1 MTNAEALRSMMQEQT
16 EQGNNPPITL
26 DGRNHPLSELAS
38 DDGTAEE
45 RRQRAADIIVD
56 EIMQHFDIYR
66 IRDDN
71 NKEMWIYKDGVYV
84 EHAQTYLRTYI
95 EKRIQKAYKER
106 FANRVIDRI
115 AAKEKVV
122 IDKDD
127 FFEAKKDRI
136 CLENG
141 IYDLSTG
148 ELTPHTPDEIHFQ
161 KIPVEYKEDAECPK
175 INEFFHNVVETE
187 KDVQSLKEMFAFCL
201 RKEYF
206 LEKAFMLLGEG
217 RNGKSKTLEI
227 LRRFLGQENCTNV
240 ELQDLDDDNKTI
252 DLQHCLANISADLS
266 SKDLK
271 QTGAFKAAT
280 GRDILM
286 CDRKYKSP
294 IRFENYAKMIFSAN
308 NLPSTNDLSLAFYDR
323 WIVLNF
329 PYEFVTEEKWN
340 MHTEQERR
348 ENNYKLRNP
357 NIVDEVL
364 SDDELS
370 GLFNECV
377 EAYRRL
383 VRKGHFTQSKTA
395 ESTRVRWIRQSD
407 SLQAFTL
414 ESPFEVAPGRF
425 VTKPDVKEAYQ
436 DYCKKH
442 GVTQQR
448 RPHIKSALQD
458 EFNCTEGQKNVG
470 NAKPRVYYGIKFKDE
485 YEAPSGTIDGL
496 SKYQGSLE
504 PSKDKVEQEASEEA
518 IEGNDTSVFDIV
530 DTNRQVRVDD
540 ALDVFD
546 EETINRALDADA
558 LMEDDGMLQVLSE
571 ELLPGEMRR

>member
-26 DGRNHPLSELAS
+26 DGRNHPLNELAS

-45 RRQRAADIIVD
+45 RRQRAADIIVE

-115 AAKEKVV
+115 AAKEEVV
-122 IDKDD
+122 IDKED
-127 FFEAKKDRI
+127 FFEPKKDRI

-161 KIPVEYKEDAECPK
+161 KIPVEYKEDAECPN

-227 LRRFLGQENCTNV
+227 LRRFLGQDNCTNV

-308 NLPSTNDLSLAFYDR
+308 NLPSTDDLSLAFYDR

-329 PYEFVTEEKWN
+329 PYEFVTEEKWH
-340 MHTEQERR
+340 MHTEEERR
-348 ENNYKLRNP
+348 ENNYKIRNP
-357 NIVDEVL
+357 NIVDDVL
-364 SDDELS
+364 SDEELS

-458 EFNCTEGQKNVG
+458 EFNCSEGQKNVG

-485 YEAPSGTIDGL
+485 YEAASGTIDGL
-496 SKYQGSLE
+496 SKYQGTIE
-504 PSKDKVEQEASEEA
+504 PSQNNVEQEASEET
-518 IEGNDTSVFDIV
+518 IEDNDNSIHDLV
-530 DTNRQVRVDD
+530 DANGQVQVED

-546 EETINRALDADA
+546 EDTIDRALEQDA
-558 LMEDDGMLQVLSE
+558 LMKNNGYLQVVSE
-571 ELLPGEMRR
+571 ELLPEEMKG

>member
-1 MTNAEALRSMMQEQT
+1 
-16 EQGNNPPITL
+16 
-26 DGRNHPLSELAS
+26 
-38 DDGTAEE
+38 
-45 RRQRAADIIVD
+45 
-56 EIMQHFDIYR
+56 
-66 IRDDN
+66 
-71 NKEMWIYKDGVYV
+71 
-84 EHAQTYLRTYI
+84 
-95 EKRIQKAYKER
+95 
-106 FANRVIDRI
+106 
-115 AAKEKVV
+115 
-122 IDKDD
+122 
-127 FFEAKKDRI
+127 
-136 CLENG
+136 
-141 IYDLSTG
+141 
-148 ELTPHTPDEIHFQ
+148 
-161 KIPVEYKEDAECPK
+161 
-175 INEFFHNVVETE
+175 
-187 KDVQSLKEMFAFCL
+187 
-201 RKEYF
+201 
-206 LEKAFMLLGEG
+206 MLLGEG

-227 LRRFLGQENCTNV
+227 LRRFLGQDNCTNV

-308 NLPSTNDLSLAFYDR
+308 NLPSTDDLSLAFYDR

-329 PYEFVTEEKWN
+329 PYEFVTEEKWD
-340 MHTEQERR
+340 MHTEEERR
-348 ENNYKLRNP
+348 ENNYKIRNP
-357 NIVDEVL
+357 NIVDDVL
-364 SDDELS
+364 SDEELS

-458 EFNCTEGQKNVG
+458 EFNCSEGQKNVG

-485 YEAPSGTIDGL
+485 YEAASGTIDGL
-496 SKYQGSLE
+496 SKYQGTIE
-504 PSKDKVEQEASEEA
+504 PSQNNVEQEASEET
-518 IEGNDTSVFDIV
+518 IEDNDNSIHDLV
-530 DTNRQVRVDD
+530 DANGQVQVED

-546 EETINRALDADA
+546 EDTIDRALEQDA
-558 LMEDDGMLQVLSE
+558 LMKNNGYLQVVSE
-571 ELLPGEMRR
+571 ELLPEEMKR

>member
-16 EQGNNPPITL
+16 EKGNNPPITL
-26 DGRNHPLSELAS
+26 EGRNHPLSELAS
-38 DDGTAEE
+38 DDGSAEE

-56 EIMQHFDIYR
+56 EIMEHFDIYR

-106 FANRVIDRI
+106 FANRVINRI
-115 AAKEKVV
+115 AAKEEVV
-122 IDKDD
+122 IDKED
-127 FFEAKKDRI
+127 FFEPKKDRI

-161 KIPVEYKEDAECPK
+161 KIPVEYKEDAECPN

-227 LRRFLGQENCTNV
+227 LRRFLGQDNCTNV

-308 NLPSTNDLSLAFYDR
+308 NLPSTDDLSLAFYDR

-340 MHTEQERR
+340 MHTDEERR
-348 ENNYKLRNP
+348 ENNYKIRNP

-364 SDDELS
+364 SDEELS

-458 EFNCTEGQKNVG
+458 EFNCSQGQRKIG
-470 NAKPRVYYGIKFKDE
+470 NARPRLYYGIKFKDE

-496 SKYQGSLE
+496 SKYQGSIE
-504 PSKDKVEQEASEEA
+504 PSQDNVEQEASEET
-518 IEGNDTSVFDIV
+518 IENNDSSIHDLV
-530 DTNRQVRVDD
+530 DANGQVQVED

-546 EETINRALDADA
+546 QTVIDEALAQDA
-558 LMEDDGMLQVLSE
+558 LMKNNGYLQVVSD
-571 ELLPGEMRR
+571 ELLPEELKR